1 MVNLPWRLAIL
12 FLISLERREW
22 LCWCWYRITVISDRW
37 TNASLA
43 GIYWPGEV
51 TEVTID
57 MRLTDKLTINCYG
70 MEIKILPGH
79 WNSVNYRQNWI
90 LSVYIS
96 WYYFSRSALSSQDLT
111 PEKPQMSP
119 NWTKLRPNIKIL
131 CREVIIWSH
140 NLALMMN
147 RMKI

>member
-1 MVNLPWRLAIL
+1 MD
-12 FLISLERREW
+12 
-22 LCWCWYRITVISDRW
+22 CWYRITVISDRW
-37 TNASLA
+37 TNASLS
-43 GIYWPGEV
+43 GINWPRWSHRGNNWYEA
-51 TEVTID
+51 D
-57 MRLTDKLTINCYG
+57 WLTDKLTINCYG

-96 WYYFSRSALSSQDLT
+96 WYYLSRSALSSLDLT

-147 RMKI
+147 KMKIKTRKSI